1 MRTRA
6 VIPGRKPGRSR
17 TRILPAFIGSAKAGT
32 VGNGPPRPSLWL
44 GGNRARTLTT
54 TPLGSEDSRYRLLI
68 ESITDYAIYM
78 LDPAGRITSWNPGA
92 ERFKG
97 YTAAEVLG
105 SHFSRFYT
113 PGDQDAG
120 RPARALRSAAEAGR
134 FEAEGWRV
142 RKDGSRFWAHVVIDP
157 IRRGEE
163 LIGFAKIT
171 RDLTERRASEEAL
184 RQSQEQFRILVGGVT
199 DYAIYM
205 LDPDG
210 RVISWNAGAERIKG
224 YAPDEIIGEHFSRFY
239 LPEEV
244 EADAPGTALAVAR
257 EAGRF
262 EKEGWRLRKDG
273 TRFWANVVID
283 PITDD
288 DGEIIGFAKITRDIT
303 ERAQAQRELEAA
315 REALYQSQK
324 MEAIGQLTGG
334 VAHDFNN
341 LLAAIM
347 GSLDL
352 LRKRLPYDP
361 RTTPLLENAIQ
372 GAERGAVLTQRMLAF
387 ARKQDLKLEA
397 VDVPRLVRGM
407 GEFIRRSIGSNID
420 VRMRFADV
428 LSRVTTDPYQLETAV
443 LNLVVNA
450 RDALPTGGEIVI
462 TADQVS
468 LSRAQGERRPGR
480 FVRLSVADNGTGM
493 PAEVAARVTEPFF
506 TTKGVGKGTGLGLSM
521 VQGLAGQSGGWIEI
535 ESKVGKGT
543 RIDLWLPVA
552 EAGMA
557 PPEAETPEAVASA
570 AERLVVLAVDDDP
583 LVLTNTVAM
592 LDELGHNVL
601 VANSGDEALV
611 IFKRHPEIDLVLT
624 DEVMPGLSG
633 SQLADRVKALRPT
646 ATVAVASG
654 YAELHQTGPDGPA
667 LPRLAKPFTLA
678 QLAAFIEELA
688 PEGAPRRQAGSTAPG
703 RDATPSSRRS

>member
-1 MRTRA
+1 
-6 VIPGRKPGRSR
+6 VWP
-17 TRILPAFIGSAKAGT
+17 
-32 VGNGPPRPSLWL
+32 
-44 GGNRARTLTT
+44 GNRVKKLTT
-54 TPLGSEDSRYRLLI
+54 LPDGSDDSRYRLLI

-78 LDPAGRITSWNPGA
+78 LDPAGHVTSWNPGA

-97 YTAAEVLG
+97 YAADEILG
-105 SHFSRFYT
+105 AHFSQFYT
-113 PGDQDAG
+113 PEDRDAG
-120 RPARALRSAAEAGR
+120 RPARALEIAAAAGR
-134 FEAEGWRV
+134 FEAEGWRL
-142 RKDGSRFWAHVVIDP
+142 RKDGTRFWAHVVIDP

-171 RDLTERRASEEAL
+171 RDLSERREAEKAL
-184 RQSQEQFRILVGGVT
+184 RQSEEQFRILVSGVT

-205 LDPDG
+205 LDPTG
-210 RVISWNAGAERIKG
+210 KVVSWNAGAERIKG
-224 YAPDEIIGEHFSRFY
+224 YTPDEIIGDHFSRFY
-239 LPEEV
+239 LPEEA
-244 EADAPGTALAVAR
+244 EAGAPASALSIAR

-262 EKEGWRLRKDG
+262 EKEGWRLRKNG
-273 TRFWANVVID
+273 TRFWAHVVID

-288 DGEIIGFAKITRDIT
+288 DGDIVGFAKITRDIT
-303 ERAQAQRELEAA
+303 ERAEAQRELESA

-341 LLAAIM
+341 LLAAIT

-372 GAERGAVLTQRMLAF
+372 GAERGAILTQRMLAF
-387 ARKQDLKLEA
+387 ARKQDLKLEV
-397 VDVPRLVRGM
+397 VDIPQLVRGM
-407 GEFIRRSIGSNID
+407 GDFIRRSIGPNID

-428 LSRVTTDPYQLETAV
+428 LPGAATDPYQLETAL

-450 RDALPTGGEIVI
+450 RDALPNGGEIAI

-468 LSRAQGERRPGR
+468 VAEAQGERRVGN
-480 FVRLSVADNGTGM
+480 FVRLSVSDNGTGM
-493 PAEVAARVTEPFF
+493 PAETAAKATEPFF

-535 ESKVGKGT
+535 SSEMGKGT
-543 RIDLWLPVA
+543 RIDLWLPLAAVDA
-552 EAGMA
+552 PAAGA
-557 PPEAETPEAVASA
+557 TASEAVEDAG
-570 AERLVVLAVDDDP
+570 ERLVVLAVDDDP

-611 IFKRHPEIDLVLT
+611 IFQRHPEIHLVLT

-633 SQLADRVKALRPT
+633 SQLAERVKELRPT
-646 ATVAVASG
+646 AAVAVASG
-654 YAELHQTGPDGPA
+654 YADLHAAPARGLAA

-678 QLAAFIEELA
+678 QLAGFIDDLELDDS
-688 PEGAPRRQAGSTAPG
+688 AG
-703 RDATPSSRRS
+703 R